1 MIELKFFPAYKIMIN
16 ESINLTEKKSVF
28 REYFQDKVV
37 PEMPLIHKKLVNY
50 KNIPKSITIQ

>member
-28 REYFQDKVV
+28 REYFQNTVN
-37 PEMPLIHKKLVNY
+37 PEMPPLYKKLVNY